1 MLLVANKGISLM
13 NDRVQFKRRIQNP
26 IKANKIMAYNN
37 LCLNFM
43 SIEDVL

>member
-1 MLLVANKGISLM
+1 MLLAASKGISLM
-13 NDRVQFKRRIQNP
+13 DDGVQFKRRIQKP
-26 IKANKIMAYNN
+26 IKANKIMIYNN